1 VIVEYFAFAIVK
13 DLKRYFNDRS
23 VADVS
28 KWDILVELHGEATQR
43 LPALPWPHKVIVI
56 HGRPRIANYPELHG
70 LDDEAKLL
78 SEYRCDGQTWLWCKA
93 SVERRRVA
101 DQLCQLFT
109 TRRKSG
115 FADAETF
122 SLEISW
128 HYEDPTALLG
138 W

>member
-1 VIVEYFAFAIVK
+1 M
-13 DLKRYFNDRS
+13 DRLGS
-23 VADVS
+23 GA
-28 KWDILVELHGEATQR
+28 
-43 LPALPWPHKVIVI
+43 
-56 HGRPRIANYPELHG
+56 
-70 LDDEAKLL
+70 
-78 SEYRCDGQTWLWCKA
+78 KA

-115 FADAETF
+115 FTDAETF